1 MRDIKGLC
9 LGVMTAALLLGT
21 GCKPNQS
28 VAPNDPAMNQ
38 GTGGSGMGS
47 GDVHPVP
54 RDTGTQDT
62 VGQDTREKDSSLGT
76 GTGGSG
82 MSHDTSPLGS
92 DSGTGGAGD
101 SQGVPGGQQGTSL
114 GGKGGGGDSA
124 GMGGQ
129 DTPMNGADI
138 QGDHSTREPASG
150 TTEGNDSSHRDT
162 DPGADQG
169 LGR

>member
-1 MRDIKGLC
+1 MRNIKGLC

-38 GTGGSGMGS
+38 GTGGSGMGGT
-47 GDVHPVP
+47 GDVQSVP
-54 RDTGTQDT
+54 QDT
-62 VGQDTREKDSSLGT
+62 MGKDTRETDSSLGT

-82 MSHDTSPLGS
+82 MSNEASPLGS
-92 DSGTGGAGD
+92 DSGTGGAGG
-101 SQGVPGGQQGTSL
+101 SQGVSGGQQGTSM

-129 DTPMNGADI
+129 DTPMNLSLI
-138 QGDHSTREPASG
+138 HI
-150 TTEGNDSSHRDT
+150 
-162 DPGADQG
+162 
-169 LGR
+169 